1 MNEREESE
9 DSEKRNVFEKLHC
22 VKRQK
27 AIVGFH
33 KFSGSG
39 ILASSDHLH
48 FSSQTSFASLYLFK
62 AIGLKKQMEIYLVKG
77 LEVSRQNPKG
87 TTSNVFKCLFSNITV
102 F

>member
-62 AIGLKKQMEIYLVKG
+62 AIGLKKQTNGNLSSQGFEGFQTKPQRYYFECVQM
-77 LEVSRQNPKG
+77 P
-87 TTSNVFKCLFSNITV
+87 F
-102 F
+102 